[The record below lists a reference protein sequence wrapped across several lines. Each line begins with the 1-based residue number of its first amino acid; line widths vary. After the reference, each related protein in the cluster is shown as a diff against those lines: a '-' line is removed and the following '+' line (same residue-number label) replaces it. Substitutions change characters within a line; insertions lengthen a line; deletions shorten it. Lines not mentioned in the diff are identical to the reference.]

1 MATKKKIQE
10 KVTEAVTEHV
20 QEKVAELKETATQQ
34 TVWYKRV
41 GYYVAAVIGAG
52 VLQAINL
59 YGSDVMNYISATLSG
74 LFGF

>member
-41 GYYVAAVIGAG
+41 GYYVAAVVGAG
-52 VLQAINL
+52 ILQAINL
-59 YGSDVMNYISATLSG
+59 YGADIMNYISATLSG
-74 LFGF
+74 LFGL